1 MLLRGY
7 QVNFGNG
14 EEVIVS
20 QFIIKVSVFIFLPYI
35 MECFGGIF
43 NLFIL
48 NRVHE
53 MEFCLLLK
61 EIIGH
66 RVQF

>member
-14 EEVIVS
+14 EEVVVS

-35 MECFGGIF
+35 MECFGGV
-43 NLFIL
+43 LIL

-53 MEFCLLLK
+53 MQFGLLLK
-61 EIIGH
+61 EIIG
-66 RVQF
+66 

>member
-35 MECFGGIF
+35 MECFGGV
-43 NLFIL
+43 L

-53 MEFCLLLK
+53 MQFGLLLK
-61 EIIGH
+61 EIIG
-66 RVQF
+66 